1 MSTQSLLTINQL
13 DVIYRTGDA
22 DLPVLRDI
30 DLNIDQGEI
39 VGIVGES
46 GCGKSTLSS
55 AVMRLLPPNGRI
67 TGGTIQFGDREL
79 TALSESEMRRL
90 RGPELAMIF
99 QDPLSSLNPV
109 FTIWTQIRDAL
120 AAHSLRGSFDQKTE
134 RQRTI
139 ETLTE
144 LGIPD
149 AERRLDDFPHQFS
162 GGMRQRIMIALA
174 LLLGPQLLIADE
186 PTSALDATLQAQIV
200 AIIARMRREHDMAVM
215 FVTHDLALVSQ
226 LCDRVV
232 VMYCGSVVEAGSV
245 QKVFRDPRH
254 PYTRALIGA
263 VPTRHQHVDR
273 LTTIPGSVP
282 SLSNLPAGC
291 AFADRCTQSRA
302 TCRVSVPEVR
312 VVDERKLR
320 CFAEDGTSSYQQDPA
335 EHALEAAQ

>member
-1 MSTQSLLTINQL
+1 
-13 DVIYRTGDA
+13 
-22 DLPVLRDI
+22 
-30 DLNIDQGEI
+30 
-39 VGIVGES
+39 
-46 GCGKSTLSS
+46 
-55 AVMRLLPPNGRI
+55 
-67 TGGTIQFGDREL
+67 
-79 TALSESEMRRL
+79 MRRL

-109 FTIWTQIRDAL
+109 FTIWTQLRDAL
-120 AAHSLRGSFDQKTE
+120 AAHSPRGSFDQKAA

-149 AERRLDDFPHQFS
+149 AEERLNDYPHQFS

-200 AIIARMRREHDMAVM
+200 AIIARMRREREMAVM

-232 VMYCGSVVEAGSV
+232 VMYCGSVVEAGAV

-263 VPTRHQHVDR
+263 VPTRHQHVER

-282 SLSNLPAGC
+282 SLSRLPSGC

-302 TCRVSVPEVR
+302 TCRASVPEVR
-312 VVDERKLR
+312 MVDERKVR

>member
-1 MSTQSLLTINQL
+1 
-13 DVIYRTGDA
+13 
-22 DLPVLRDI
+22 
-30 DLNIDQGEI
+30 
-39 VGIVGES
+39 
-46 GCGKSTLSS
+46 
-55 AVMRLLPPNGRI
+55 
-67 TGGTIQFGDREL
+67 
-79 TALSESEMRRL
+79 
-90 RGPELAMIF
+90 MIF

-120 AAHSLRGSFDQKTE
+120 AAHSPRGSFDEKAA

-149 AERRLDDFPHQFS
+149 AEQRLKDYPHQFS

-174 LLLGPQLLIADE
+174 LLLGPQLLVADE

-200 AIIARMRREHDMAVM
+200 AIIARMRREREMAVM

-254 PYTRALIGA
+254 PYTR
-263 VPTRHQHVDR
+263 
-273 LTTIPGSVP
+273 
-282 SLSNLPAGC
+282 GC
-291 AFADRCTQSRA
+291 AFADRCTQTRA
-302 TCRVSVPEVR
+302 TCRLTVPEVR
-312 VVDERKLR
+312 VVDERKVR
-320 CFAEDGTSSYQQDPA
+320 CFAEDATSSYHQDPA
-335 EHALEAAQ
+335 EITVEAGQ